1 MKYCSSC
8 GKEVNDDARYC
19 PSCGHPFEASGNW
32 ATIMGIISLVLSI
45 VSLFCSFLSASGP
58 AWALFGVSHRAGILA
73 MSIVSRHFAK
83 NKTISTIA
91 IIVVS
96 VSIALC
102 LFFRIVGFPG

>member
-8 GKEVNDDARYC
+8 GKEVNGDARYC

-32 ATIMGIISLVLSI
+32 ATIMGIITLVLSI

-73 MSIVSRHFAK
+73 MSIVSRRFAR
-83 NKTISTIA
+83 NKAISTIA
-91 IIVVS
+91 IVIAS
-96 VSIALC
+96 VSIAFC
-102 LFFRIVGFPG
+102 LTFVVAAFHG